1 MCHKTGM
8 WKKRRVS
15 RILLSAG
22 LAGAAALS
30 LTASAAA
37 QDEAGFQSYLRTVRA
52 EALQQGVSAR
62 TLDAV
67 LPTLTYN
74 PRVVELDRA
83 QPGDTR
89 PNAPIP
95 RFAPYR
101 DRHVDAARISRG
113 QRAYRANRTRLA
125 QIERETGVPGKVLVA
140 IWGHETNYGGY
151 TGNFD
156 LPRSLATLAYE
167 GRRRELFQGE
177 FIATLKM
184 IDQGVPRERL
194 KGSWAGA
201 TGYPQFLP
209 SVYLRLAQDGDGDG
223 RADIWTN
230 EADTL
235 ASIANYLRSAG
246 WRRGQPWGIA
256 VNVPGGLS
264 RASLASRTAS
274 PRCPRVFD
282 RHSQWRTM
290 REWRALGIVPHNGA
304 WPADTVQA
312 TLIEP
317 DGPGQ
322 TAYLLTGNYRAIL
335 DYNCS
340 NFYALSV
347 GLLADEVAR

>member
-1 MCHKTGM
+1 M
-8 WKKRRVS
+8 RRQ
-15 RILLSAG
+15 AHW
-22 LAGAAALS
+22 
-30 LTASAAA
+30 TSAAA
-37 QDEAGFQSYLRTVRA
+37 
-52 EALQQGVSAR
+52 
-62 TLDAV
+62 
-67 LPTLTYN
+67 
-74 PRVVELDRA
+74 A
-83 QPGDTR
+83 QPATWAR
-89 PNAPIP
+89 CPCC
-95 RFAPYR
+95 
-101 DRHVDAARISRG
+101 RHR
-113 QRAYRANRTRLA
+113 Q
-125 QIERETGVPGKVLVA
+125 
-140 IWGHETNYGGY
+140 
-151 TGNFD
+151 
-156 LPRSLATLAYE
+156 
-167 GRRRELFQGE
+167 
-177 FIATLKM
+177 
-184 IDQGVPRERL
+184 
-194 KGSWAGA
+194 SWAGA

-209 SVYLRLAQDGDGDG
+209 SVYLRLAKDGDGDG

-246 WRRGQPWGIA
+246 WRRGQPWGVA

-282 RHSQWRTM
+282 RHSQWRSM
-290 REWRALGIVPHNGA
+290 REWRALGVVPQNGA
-304 WPADTVQA
+304 WPADNVQA